1 MVSFADSMTY
11 VDWHFGGFLRSTV
24 EKSGKKKKDVA
35 RSIGVEAVTLGTWF
49 RQAAPNMKPE
59 NRVGLCRVLGIS
71 EQEVARRLDTARRG
85 VRDGAGKIIE
95 HRGSTLQAAMD
106 RDQDVVEIPLI
117 QLSLAAG
124 GWTDVSELSEPG
136 ELDAAVFM
144 VHLAGDSMLPIY
156 PEGVVVL
163 FRRLCLDRESP
174 VPTRDYYV
182 QRSDG
187 LATFKMI
194 EKAGETEYVLRAL
207 NRRKYGQPL
216 SVEKSLVVHVAAAV
230 GKVEL
235 I

>member
-1 MVSFADSMTY
+1 MRESVVVEIVGSE
-11 VDWHFGGFLRSTV
+11 LR
-24 EKSGKKKKDVA
+24 K
-35 RSIGVEAVTLGTWF
+35 L
-49 RQAAPNMKPE
+49 
-59 NRVGLCRVLGIS
+59 RVGKYLTQVEMAAKMGAGGSYSRLQHIEGA
-71 EQEVARRLDTARRG
+71 EVAR
-85 VRDGAGKIIE
+85 VRPGTLRKLAESFGMGPDELLAVIGKTVPENVKGIMSPAWP
-95 HRGSTLQAAMD
+95 G
-106 RDQDVVEIPLI
+106 EIPLL

-124 GWTDVSELSEPG
+124 AWTDISELSEPG

-187 LATFKMI
+187 LATFKML

-207 NRRKYGQPL
+207 NRRKYPQPL
-216 SVEKSLVVHVAAAV
+216 TVEKSLVVNMAAAV